1 MTRLNDL
8 VDGDDRPPI
17 DAADA
22 AEVFLF
28 RDLGDEVTLGGAIHM
43 LSSYH
48 CLSCTTYISLQPLSG
63 ARFFI
68 LNLT

>member
-48 CLSCTTYISLQPLSG
+48 CLSCTTYISLQPFEWG
-63 ARFFI
+63 QIF
-68 LNLT
+68 

>member
-28 RDLGDEVTLGGAIHM
+28 RDLGDEVTLGRAVHM
-43 LSSYH
+43 LSAYH
-48 CLSCTTYISLQPLSG
+48 CLSCNTIAAFDWG
-63 ARFFI
+63 RIFNF
-68 LNLT
+68 

>member
-1 MTRLNDL
+1 MTCLNDL

-28 RDLGDEVTLGGAIHM
+28 RDFGDEVTLGRAIYICHHIIVYHAPFIIY
-43 LSSYH
+43 LIVAFEWGQISY
-48 CLSCTTYISLQPLSG
+48 
-63 ARFFI
+63 F
-68 LNLT
+68 